1 MTMLVLAATARELAA
16 LVPQLYKEET
26 APAEM
31 ELVLAPAPAFRNCGT
46 VFLCVTGVGPINAAL
61 AAGMSLA
68 RLAER
73 GIRPDVVLNAGLAGA
88 YDLNA
93 LPLRRL
99 CLVRE
104 EIQPE
109 YGLNDGRSVT
119 AQAFSWPMWKRDEG
133 GEDVFDRI
141 TLDDAGCLS
150 DSLAAAGGRFAPCR
164 ALTVAGVS
172 ASFARAE
179 ALREKYRA
187 DLENMEG
194 FAVAYACAR
203 AAIPCVEIRSVSNKV
218 GPRRQDEKDFPGAL
232 KTLGSVLPSLNLA

>member
-1 MTMLVLAATARELAA
+1 MTILVLAATARELAA
-16 LVPQLYKEET
+16 LAPHVYSEET

-31 ELVLAPAPAFRNCGT
+31 ELVQTPSRIFRNCGT
-46 VFLCVTGVGPINAAL
+46 AFFCVTGVGPINAAL

-73 GIRPDVVLNAGLAGA
+73 GTRPDVVLNAGLAGS
-88 YDLNA
+88 YDLNTM
-93 LPLRRL
+93 PLRTL

-109 YGLNDGRSVT
+109 YGLNDGQSVT
-119 AQAFSWPMWKRDEG
+119 AQAFSWPMWKRNEG
-133 GEDVFDRI
+133 NKTVFDRI
-141 TLDDAGCLS
+141 SMDDAGCLS
-150 DSLAAAGGRFAPCR
+150 ESLAAAGDRFTECSS
-164 ALTVAGVS
+164 LTVAGVS

-179 ALREKYRA
+179 ALRDKYHA

-218 GPRRQDEKDFPGAL
+218 GPRRQDEKDFSGAL
-232 KTLGSVLPSLNLA
+232 KTLGRVLPSLNLA